1 MTPITKL
8 SLISQE
14 CLIKGRFICSLDLL
28 GNTAH
33 SQNFGK
39 FPTTNIDI
47 LGICGLQLENILP
60 GRSIGSVL
68 VLTVKNRGLLGCHAK
83 VR

>member
-14 CLIKGRFICSLDLL
+14 CLIKGRFICS
-28 GNTAH
+28 AH